1 MDLRIKT
8 DATSEILATNKEG
21 DGAILQ
27 YLKYEDAQA
36 DELTLI
42 DNMITEARAHFEKVT
57 GLSFVEKTYQVL
69 FKHDD
74 KPYILPVSPVISVEK
89 VETVDVEGTATELT
103 LNLDYYKKGMYEVE
117 ILADASSIANPFRT
131 SSGKYD
137 LKVEFKA
144 GYGHADTENLPGDLL
159 GAIKK
164 QVKQWYDN
172 RDDFYEFKILGSI
185 NKILCRYRVRL
196 L

>member
-1 MDLRIKT
+1 MDIRIKT
-8 DATSEILATNKEG
+8 DVSTEILAAANI
-21 DGAILQ
+21 AQ
-27 YLKYEDAQA
+27 YLKYEDAQVA
-36 DELTLI
+36 ELALI
-42 DNMITEARAHFEKVT
+42 DAMITEARTHFEKVT

-74 KPYILPVSPVISVEK
+74 KPYILPVSPVISIEK
-89 VETVDVEGTATELT
+89 VESIAVDGTAEELT
-103 LNLDYYKKGMYEVE
+103 LNSDYYKKGLYEIE
-117 ILADASSIANPFRT
+117 ILCDASTISNPFRT
-131 SSGKYD
+131 FGGKYD

-144 GYGHADTENLPGDLL
+144 GYGHADTETLPGDLL

-164 QVKQWYDN
+164 QVKQWYGN

-185 NKILCRYRVRL
+185 NKILSRYRTRL

>member
-8 DATSEILATNKEG
+8 DEADEILAAA
-21 DGAILQ
+21 DIAQ
-27 YLKYEDAQA
+27 YLKYEDNAA
-36 DELTLI
+36 PELAII
-42 DNMITEARAHFEKVT
+42 DNMIVEARAHFEKIT
-57 GLSFVEKTYQVL
+57 GLSFIEKTYQVL

-89 VETVDVEGTATELT
+89 VEIVDIEGTPDELT
-103 LNLDYYKKGMYEVE
+103 LNSDYYKRGLYEIE
-117 ILADASSIANPFRT
+117 IITEASSISNPFRT
-131 SSGKYD
+131 FAGKYD

-144 GYGHADTENLPGDLL
+144 GYGNSDTEALPGDLL

-172 RDDFYEFKILGSI
+172 RDDFYEFNILGSI
-185 NKILCRYRVRL
+185 NKILSRYRVRL

>member
-1 MDLRIKT
+1 MDIRIKT
-8 DATSEILATNKEG
+8 DVTSEILATNDEG
-21 DGAILQ
+21 DGSILQ
-27 YLKYEDAQA
+27 YLKYEDAEA

-42 DNMITEARAHFEKVT
+42 DDMITEARAHFEKVT
-57 GLSFVEKTYQVL
+57 GLSFVEKTYQVF

-74 KPYILPVSPVISVEK
+74 KPYILPVSPIISVDK
-89 VETVDVEGTATELT
+89 VEEVDIEGTPTELT
-103 LNLDYYKKGMYEVE
+103 LNSDYYKRGMYEVE
-117 ILADASSIANPFRT
+117 IITDASSIPNPFRT
-131 SSGKYD
+131 FTGKYG
-137 LKVEFKA
+137 LKVEFTA
-144 GYGHADTENLPGDLL
+144 GYGHADTESLPGDLL

-185 NKILCRYRVRL
+185 NKILTRHCTDL